1 MVWPWRENTHD
12 HSPFIPSGTSPVKMK
27 AVTEG
32 KHTLLVIAKRKR
44 FFGTRLFDFEV
55 LPQQSQQLK
64 LLLSELPQRVNGS
77 VVVTMEVRGRRFP
90 GDDAI
95 QLMCSIEEERFHTC
109 EWIKKRIFHSICFLT
124 LSSPHAGT
132 SPYLVN
138 EDVIGENGLLLVV
151 VAVED
156 KNSLAIA
163 TKHLTRPVLSTGK
176 L

>member
-1 MVWPWRENTHD
+1 
-12 HSPFIPSGTSPVKMK
+12 MK
-27 AVTEG
+27 AVAEG

-55 LPQQSQQLK
+55 LPQHSQESQQSQQLK

-109 EWIKKRIFHSICFLT
+109 EWIKNE
-124 LSSPHAGT
+124 SST
-132 SPYLVN
+132 VSSLY
-138 EDVIGENGLLLVV
+138 LLLMQALVPT
-151 VAVED
+151 
-156 KNSLAIA
+156 L
-163 TKHLTRPVLSTGK
+163 
-176 L
+176 